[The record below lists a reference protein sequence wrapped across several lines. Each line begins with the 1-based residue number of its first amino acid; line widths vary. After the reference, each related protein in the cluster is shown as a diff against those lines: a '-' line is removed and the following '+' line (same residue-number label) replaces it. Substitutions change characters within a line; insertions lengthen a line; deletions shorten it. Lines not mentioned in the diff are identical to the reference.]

1 MDQMYYRRNSR
12 KSYRTK
18 SKKGGKGL
26 GFYLIP
32 FIGVLIVYLLSKL
45 FGVVSD
51 QFADLNGPNLEN
63 ALLVESL
70 TGSISY
76 QYNDLAGSLNL
87 LDPILPGYE
96 VTVPFD
102 SALVL
107 STQKGSTLRIDQST
121 SFAYVYDEDDSLNTL
136 HFKLKT
142 GRLWSNSKGIDENI
156 LISSDYLSI
165 QSSDSVLS
173 FKANLPENLN
183 VFSGQSLV
191 TLKDNQNGAE
201 LDKFRV
207 ESSSSLNLDNQSY
220 QKFLVNQVAMIK
232 SKTQSNVY
240 LSNWYK
246 WNTFYD
252 NNNVSYSY
260 EDLFA
265 DDSVLS
271 FNNIKNQ
278 ILKENGLI
286 DEEEEDVIDKS
297 TTPYFTF
304 PKENEVITEY
314 RIKMIGKVPL
324 NTAKVMIVSYEGDEL
339 VRYILKEYEAN
350 TEDFVYYASFD
361 PERGNLVPG
370 INKFEVIAID
380 QNGVESPSSN
390 VSFVFRDPAN
400 PTPTSSDLKED
411 STVGLE
417 EQEQVLDSGEQQ
429 VDKVVVEE
437 TTSEQGVDESLAPIE
452 LSTIN
457 DLPYVENFV
466 LNKDRAYLVGFVPEG
481 TNKVTVNGFDL
492 TMFKPG
498 ATRFH
503 YILSDGFKN
512 LKVGLNTVNVQYEK
526 DGKLSPVYTF
536 TINYQQN

>member
-51 QFADLNGPNLEN
+51 QFTDLNGPNLEN

-173 FKANLPENLN
+173 FKANLPESLN

-191 TLKDNQNGAE
+191 TLKDNQNGAV
-201 LDKFRV
+201 LDKF
-207 ESSSSLNLDNQSY
+207 
-220 QKFLVNQVAMIK
+220 
-232 SKTQSNVY
+232 
-240 LSNWYK
+240 
-246 WNTFYD
+246 
-252 NNNVSYSY
+252 
-260 EDLFA
+260 
-265 DDSVLS
+265 
-271 FNNIKNQ
+271 
-278 ILKENGLI
+278 
-286 DEEEEDVIDKS
+286 
-297 TTPYFTF
+297 
-304 PKENEVITEY
+304 
-314 RIKMIGKVPL
+314 
-324 NTAKVMIVSYEGDEL
+324 
-339 VRYILKEYEAN
+339 
-350 TEDFVYYASFD
+350 
-361 PERGNLVPG
+361 
-370 INKFEVIAID
+370 
-380 QNGVESPSSN
+380 
-390 VSFVFRDPAN
+390 
-400 PTPTSSDLKED
+400 
-411 STVGLE
+411 
-417 EQEQVLDSGEQQ
+417 
-429 VDKVVVEE
+429 
-437 TTSEQGVDESLAPIE
+437 
-452 LSTIN
+452 
-457 DLPYVENFV
+457 
-466 LNKDRAYLVGFVPEG
+466 
-481 TNKVTVNGFDL
+481 
-492 TMFKPG
+492 
-498 ATRFH
+498 
-503 YILSDGFKN
+503 
-512 LKVGLNTVNVQYEK
+512 
-526 DGKLSPVYTF
+526 
-536 TINYQQN
+536 